1 VIVGHHAGE
10 HLLVLLVAGGTG
22 AVPALYLVSRVRLS
36 HVLGNLST
44 GGTMAARFIRTHA
57 KALFAL
63 VLVSAAAAAVAV
75 ALESASAS
83 GHTTPQ
89 AAEHRHDGGGKHA
102 QERYLYV
109 TTIAQSAT
117 DPDFIAV
124 IGADSRKHDFG
135 KIVDRVDMPNVGDEL
150 HHFGYSPDQ
159 RRLIVPGLF
168 SNRVHVF
175 DVKGGG
181 KKLKL
186 RAVNE
191 DLVADSG
198 YVVPHGVMA
207 MHGMVLAPMIGA
219 ATDTTQPGGVVELDD
234 KTGEF
239 KRYFGPGPTREA
251 GDRGPK
257 YMYDFAMPPGGDRAI
272 STAFGP
278 PALCG
283 GGIDPTCLGDEVAVW
298 DVEQE
303 KVIQTADLGTNNG
316 ALMVRFDNADGV
328 RRAFINTPG
337 TSGVWL
343 ADDDDHDGVFDFQQ
357 VLGPDDGLLIPADI
371 LLSYDSRYLYVTN
384 WFGDTVQQFDV
395 SDPFDPVLNA
405 TVKVPHPNMLRL
417 SRDNS
422 RLYVT
427 NSLLTTWD
435 DDTRF
440 GPARNT
446 DYGIWQYEIDPA
458 TGVLTSIMPD
468 EGAWVSFENVQKQ
481 TTTGPAGAH
490 MMLFDPSVRLEPGEH

>member
-1 VIVGHHAGE
+1 MKR
-10 HLLVLLVAGGTG
+10 LLLALGILAVA
-22 AVPALYLVSRVRLS
+22 AVS
-36 HVLGNLST
+36 
-44 GGTMAARFIRTHA
+44 
-57 KALFAL
+57 
-63 VLVSAAAAAVAV
+63 VAV
-75 ALESASAS
+75 ALVSQPAA
-83 GHTTPQ
+83 GGTTPR
-89 AAEHRHDGGGKHA
+89 AAQHQHDDSRKNA
-102 QERYLYV
+102 QERYLYI

-124 IGADSRKHDFG
+124 IGADPRKRDFG
-135 KIVDRVDMPNVGDEL
+135 KIIDRVDMPNVGDEL

-159 RRLIVPGLF
+159 KRLIVPGLF
-168 SNRVHVF
+168 SNRVHIF

-181 KKLKL
+181 KELKL

-219 ATDTTQPGGVVELDD
+219 ASDTTRPGGVVGLDD

-239 KRYFGPGPTREA
+239 KRYFGPGPTRVP
-251 GDRGPK
+251 GDLGPK
-257 YMYDFAMPPGGDRAI
+257 YMYDFAMPPDANRAI

-316 ALMVRFDNADGV
+316 ALMVRFDNTDGV

-337 TSGVWL
+337 TSAVWL

-395 SDPFDPVLNA
+395 SDPFEPVLIS
-405 TVKVPHPNMLRL
+405 TVSLPHPNMLRL

-427 NSLLTTWD
+427 NSLLTPWD

-440 GPARNT
+440 GPARNSE
-446 DYGIWQYEIDPA
+446 YGLWRFDVDAA
-458 TGVLTSIMPD
+458 TGKLTSFTPD
-468 EGAWVSFENVQKQ
+468 GSAWVSFENVRKKS
-481 TTTGPAGAH
+481 TTGPAGAH
-490 MMLFDPSVRLEPGEH
+490 MMLFDPSIRLEPGEH